1 MALIRCSECRKE
13 VSDKAQICP
22 NCGAPVDAGTSVA
35 APERLGY
42 ADGQIIATPAMM
54 VELAKRA
61 ITGLNYKVDGVN
73 GETGTASFT
82 TGMTMGSFSGVS
94 GTISWEEVAPY
105 RYVLSGQGKQ
115 NVQGGQ
121 AVALNL
127 FNEANGKVDNVKAE
141 MRRLASG
148 GAASEAVPDSSSA
161 IVAVVVVVS
170 LFILFFV
177 MVAR

>member
-13 VSDKAQICP
+13 VSEKAQTCP
-22 NCGAPVDAGTSVA
+22 NCGAPVDAETSIA
-35 APERLGY
+35 APEKLGY
-42 ADGQIIATPAMM
+42 ADGQFIATSAMM
-54 VELAKRA
+54 VELAKKA
-61 ITGLNYKVDGVN
+61 ITGLNYKVDGVS

-94 GTISWEEVAPY
+94 GTISWEEVTPY
-105 RYVLSGQGKQ
+105 RYILSGQGKQ

-121 AVALNL
+121 VLALNL

-148 GAASEAVPDSSSA
+148 GAASEAMPDSSSA
-161 IVAVVVVVS
+161 MVAVVVVV
-170 LFILFFV
+170 ILIIFFFFV
-177 MVAR
+177 VAS